1 MHTTYR
7 HTTAACYIGYI
18 VQAAI
23 ANLPPLLFVTFR
35 NQFNISMEAIT
46 LLISINFAI
55 QMLVDFI
62 AAKFI
67 GRIGCKRAAVAAHFF
82 SAAGLAGIGILPFIL
97 PPYAGLCV
105 SIILSAIGGGL
116 IEVVVSPIV
125 DSLPGE
131 KKAASM
137 SLLHSLYC
145 WGQMAVVLITT
156 ALLSSGLSWRWLPL
170 IWAAV
175 PFINAFFF
183 MLVPISVPGEEKH
196 ASVLNVLRDKGIY
209 IFIILML
216 CAGAAEL
223 AISQWASLFAES
235 GLKLSKASG
244 DIFGPCLFAACM
256 GAVRL
261 LFGFAG
267 RRLKIRNALMLSA
280 GLCIIGYLIA
290 GLSPWPALAL
300 AGCALCGLSV
310 ALMWPG
316 TISLCARSNKHGASI
331 FGLLAMAGDI
341 GCVLGP
347 ALVGFVSDGSAD
359 GLQTG
364 MLTAIIFPVI
374 MFAALAFMRLKK
386 ES

>member
-1 MHTTYR
+1 MSFTYR
-7 HTTAACYIGYI
+7 HTTAASYIGYI
-18 VQAAI
+18 VQAAVN
-23 ANLPPLLFVTFR
+23 NLPPLLFVIFR
-35 NQFNISMEAIT
+35 NQFGISMEAIT
-46 LLISINFAI
+46 LLISINFII
-55 QMLVDFI
+55 QMIVDVL
-62 AAKFI
+62 ATKFL

-82 SAAGLAGIGILPFIL
+82 GCAGLAGMGILPFIL
-97 PPYAGLCV
+97 SPYAGLCISV
-105 SIILSAIGGGL
+105 ILSAIGGGL

-137 SLLHSLYC
+137 SLLHSFYC

-156 ALLSSGLSWRWLPL
+156 ALLSAGLAWRWLPL
-170 IWAAV
+170 LWAAV
-175 PFINAFFF
+175 PLVNAFFF
-183 MLVPISVPGEEKH
+183 MLVPINMPVEEKH
-196 ASVLNVLRDKGIY
+196 ASVLRVLKDKGIY
-209 IFIILML
+209 LFIILMF

-256 GAVRL
+256 GAARL
-261 LFGFAG
+261 FFGFAG
-267 RRLKIRNALMLSA
+267 KRLKIKNALMASA
-280 GLCIIGYLIA
+280 GLCVIGYLIA

-300 AGCALCGLSV
+300 AGCALCGLAV
-310 ALMWPG
+310 GLMWPG
-316 TISLCARSNKHGASI
+316 TISLCARSNTHGASI

-347 ALVGFVSDGSAD
+347 ALVGFVSDGAAE

-364 MLTAIIFPVI
+364 MLAATIFPI
-374 MFAALAFMRLKK
+374 LMLIALSILRRRDNG
-386 ES
+386 

>member
-137 SLLHSLYC
+137 SLLHSFYC

-183 MLVPISVPGEEKH
+183 MLAPISVPGEEKH

-316 TISLCARSNKHGASI
+316 TISLCARSNKHGAYSVCW
-331 FGLLAMAGDI
+331 LWRE
-341 GCVLGP
+341 
-347 ALVGFVSDGSAD
+347 
-359 GLQTG
+359 T
-364 MLTAIIFPVI
+364 
-374 MFAALAFMRLKK
+374 
-386 ES
+386 

>member
-1 MHTTYR
+1 MRFTYR
-7 HTTAACYIGYI
+7 HTSAACYTGYI
-18 VQAAI
+18 VQAAVN
-23 ANLPPLLFVTFR
+23 NLPPLLFVTFR

-55 QMLVDFI
+55 QMLVDVFT
-62 AAKFI
+62 AKFI

-82 SAAGLAGIGILPFIL
+82 GAAGLAGMGILPFIIS
-97 PPYAGLCV
+97 PYAGLCISV
-105 SIILSAIGGGL
+105 ILSAIGGGL
-116 IEVVVSPIV
+116 IEVVISPIV
-125 DSLPGE
+125 DSLPSE

-137 SLLHSLYC
+137 SLLHSFYC

-156 ALLSSGLSWRWLPL
+156 ALLSSGMSWRYLPL

-175 PFINAFFF
+175 PFVNAFFF
-183 MLVPISVPGEEKH
+183 MLVPVNVPGEEKH
-196 ASVLNVLRDKGIY
+196 ASVLNVLRDKGIWL
-209 IFIILML
+209 FIVLMF

-235 GLKLSKASG
+235 GLKLSKAAG

-261 LFGFAG
+261 FFGFAG
-267 RRLKIRNALMLSA
+267 RRLKIRNALALSA
-280 GLCIIGYLIA
+280 GLCVIGYLIA

-300 AGCALCGLSV
+300 AGCAICGLTV
-310 ALMWPG
+310 GLMWPG
-316 TISLCARSNKHGASI
+316 TISLCARENTHGTSI

-341 GCVLGP
+341 GCVMGP
-347 ALVGFVSDGSAD
+347 ALVGFISNGAAE

-364 MLTAIIFPVI
+364 MLAATVFPI
-374 MFAALAFMRLKK
+374 LMLIALTMLRRKSKA
-386 ES
+386 

>member
-1 MHTTYR
+1 
-7 HTTAACYIGYI
+7 
-18 VQAAI
+18 
-23 ANLPPLLFVTFR
+23 
-35 NQFNISMEAIT
+35 
-46 LLISINFAI
+46 
-55 QMLVDFI
+55 
-62 AAKFI
+62 
-67 GRIGCKRAAVAAHFF
+67 
-82 SAAGLAGIGILPFIL
+82 
-97 PPYAGLCV
+97 
-105 SIILSAIGGGL
+105 
-116 IEVVVSPIV
+116 
-125 DSLPGE
+125 
-131 KKAASM
+131 
-137 SLLHSLYC
+137 
-145 WGQMAVVLITT
+145 
-156 ALLSSGLSWRWLPL
+156 
-170 IWAAV
+170 
-175 PFINAFFF
+175 
-183 MLVPISVPGEEKH
+183 
-196 ASVLNVLRDKGIY
+196 
-209 IFIILML
+209 
-216 CAGAAEL
+216 
-223 AISQWASLFAES
+223 
-235 GLKLSKASG
+235 
-244 DIFGPCLFAACM
+244 M

-364 MLTAIIFPVI
+364 MLTTIIFPVI

>member
-46 LLISINFAI
+46 LLISNNFAI

-137 SLLHSLYC
+137 SLLHSFYC

-183 MLVPISVPGEEKH
+183 MLAPISVPGEEKH

>member
-137 SLLHSLYC
+137 SLLHSFYC

-183 MLVPISVPGEEKH
+183 MLAPISVPGEEKH

-364 MLTAIIFPVI
+364 MMTAIIFPVI

>member
-131 KKAASM
+131 KK
-137 SLLHSLYC
+137 
-145 WGQMAVVLITT
+145 
-156 ALLSSGLSWRWLPL
+156 RP
-170 IWAAV
+170 
-175 PFINAFFF
+175 P
-183 MLVPISVPGEEKH
+183 
-196 ASVLNVLRDKGIY
+196 
-209 IFIILML
+209 
-216 CAGAAEL
+216 
-223 AISQWASLFAES
+223 
-235 GLKLSKASG
+235 
-244 DIFGPCLFAACM
+244 
-256 GAVRL
+256 
-261 LFGFAG
+261 
-267 RRLKIRNALMLSA
+267 
-280 GLCIIGYLIA
+280 
-290 GLSPWPALAL
+290 
-300 AGCALCGLSV
+300 
-310 ALMWPG
+310 
-316 TISLCARSNKHGASI
+316 
-331 FGLLAMAGDI
+331 
-341 GCVLGP
+341 
-347 ALVGFVSDGSAD
+347 
-359 GLQTG
+359 
-364 MLTAIIFPVI
+364 
-374 MFAALAFMRLKK
+374 
-386 ES
+386 

>member
-137 SLLHSLYC
+137 SLLHSFYC

-183 MLVPISVPGEEKH
+183 MLAPISVPGEEKH